1 MYPHLFT
8 NLSAV
13 VCVHSRRSA
22 FAVRLFPSL
31 SLCNHLLLLPF
42 EDKILSIYM
51 LGSRRKTQKEAS
63 CLGRSIGRIFIGS
76 DLIRGADEAKASK
89 SALKSEKEGD
99 TL

>member
-1 MYPHLFT
+1 
-8 NLSAV
+8 
-13 VCVHSRRSA
+13 
-22 FAVRLFPSL
+22 
-31 SLCNHLLLLPF
+31 
-42 EDKILSIYM
+42 M